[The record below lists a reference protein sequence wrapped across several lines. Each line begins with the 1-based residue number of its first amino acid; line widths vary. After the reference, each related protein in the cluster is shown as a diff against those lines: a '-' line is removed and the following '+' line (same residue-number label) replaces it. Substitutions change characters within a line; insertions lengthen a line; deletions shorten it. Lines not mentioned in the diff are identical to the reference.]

1 MTPMKKSTLK
11 ETMILV
17 GALFYSL
24 AVVYIDKMLGP

>member
-17 GALFYSL
+17 GVLFYSL